1 MTILDILRSPEAQAS
16 LRSLAAAYGI
26 TPEQLDAVLK
36 AILPAL
42 TARMERNT
50 LSRGGI
56 ADLMAE
62 MGRPEHARVLADPA
76 RVGTEDATA
85 VGIGA
90 LDTVFGSKAVS
101 RNVAAQAAL
110 SSGVSQAI
118 IQKLLPILASLVMAA
133 LAKGTQG
140 GLGDILKRLPDLGG
154 AGDGGAPGPARR
166 RQRAEPEPEDTP
178 ESQSG
183 GGLGDIFSR
192 IPGLPGSTGGSPM
205 PVPGSTTQAPA
216 FPGATTSGPFGGGS
230 PLPLPG
236 DRIPGINAP
245 NAPYGDLPDVIRTGG
260 RTVDGAPVGGA
271 IRDIF
276 GSLLGFQSKGIV
288 GWLIRLIVLRWGW
301 GFVQRILSRVL
312 TGR

>member
-1 MTILDILRSPEAQAS
+1 VTILDILRSPEAQAS

-56 ADLMAE
+56 ADLMSE

-76 RVGTEDATA
+76 RVGSADAA
-85 VGIGA
+85 VAGIGA
-90 LDTVFGSKAVS
+90 LDTVFGSKATS

-154 AGDGGAPGPARR
+154 AAGGSTVPTRR
-166 RQRAEPEPEDTP
+166 RQAPEPENTP
-178 ESQSG
+178 RSQSD
-183 GGLGDIFSR
+183 GGLGDIFAR
-192 IPGLPGSTGGSPM
+192 IPGLPGSTGGSPL
-205 PVPGSTTQAPA
+205 PIPGGAPQAPA
-216 FPGATTSGPFGGGS
+216 FPGSTNSGPFGGGS

-236 DRIPGINAP
+236 DHIPGVNAP
-245 NAPYGDLPDVIRTGG
+245 NAPYGEMPDVIRRGG
-260 RTVDGAPVGGA
+260 RTVDGAPLGGA

-276 GSLLGFQSKGIV
+276 GSLLGFQSKGVI
-288 GWLIRLIVLRWGW
+288 GWLVRLIVLRWGW